1 MNFPSLDRDTI
12 TSFKKSIDSTFR
24 EFASNWGEWF
34 TELLSPIHWLL
45 IHFEKLLFATPWYI
59 FLGLISLLLWKATQN
74 WKLIL
79 GFLISFILIGLVGM
93 WDDTMRTLAI
103 VLVSTLV
110 CIVIGIPIGIL
121 SAVKRG
127 SIWDAIGRTFAVFGQ
142 ALPPFWLGIML
153 ILIFSV
159 NLDILPSGTRGEGTT
174 GWTKIS
180 YFIMPAVTLGWLASA
195 GLMRL
200 VRSSMLEVLDSE
212 FVKLARAKG
221 ANSKTIIWKH
231 AFRNALIPPLT
242 FAALIVA
249 GFIAGTVV
257 TETVFAWPGLG
268 FMTFQAII
276 NNDFPVMMAAVMVFT
291 VIYVMTVFIV
301 DILYAF
307 IDPRIRHS

>member
-1 MNFPSLDRDTI
+1 
-12 TSFKKSIDSTFR
+12 
-24 EFASNWGEWF
+24 
-34 TELLSPIHWLL
+34 
-45 IHFEKLLFATPWYI
+45 
-59 FLGLISLLLWKATQN
+59 
-74 WKLIL
+74 
-79 GFLISFILIGLVGM
+79 
-93 WDDTMRTLAI
+93 
-103 VLVSTLV
+103 
-110 CIVIGIPIGIL
+110 
-121 SAVKRG
+121 
-127 SIWDAIGRTFAVFGQ
+127 
-142 ALPPFWLGIML
+142 
-153 ILIFSV
+153 
-159 NLDILPSGTRGEGTT
+159 
-174 GWTKIS
+174 
-180 YFIMPAVTLGWLASA
+180 MPAVTLGWLASA

>member
-1 MNFPSLDRDTI
+1 
-12 TSFKKSIDSTFR
+12 
-24 EFASNWGEWF
+24 
-34 TELLSPIHWLL
+34 
-45 IHFEKLLFATPWYI
+45 
-59 FLGLISLLLWKATQN
+59 
-74 WKLIL
+74 
-79 GFLISFILIGLVGM
+79 
-93 WDDTMRTLAI
+93 
-103 VLVSTLV
+103 
-110 CIVIGIPIGIL
+110 
-121 SAVKRG
+121 
-127 SIWDAIGRTFAVFGQ
+127 
-142 ALPPFWLGIML
+142 
-153 ILIFSV
+153 
-159 NLDILPSGTRGEGTT
+159 
-174 GWTKIS
+174 
-180 YFIMPAVTLGWLASA
+180 MPAVTLGWLASA

-221 ANSKTIIWKH
+221 ASSRTIIWKH

-291 VIYVMTVFIV
+291 VIYVLTVFIV